1 MENLSVEII
10 NQLSD
15 NYSYLLFNNNSSSSI
30 IVDPAE
36 ANSII
41 NILKKKN
48 LNLDYI
54 FITHHHSDHTSG
66 LVKLVKE
73 YPKVKIFSPSELYS
87 LKINKISDGDILN
100 TSLNEFKILSTP
112 GHTLDHIVL
121 CDYNNNFLFC
131 GDVLFRLG
139 CGRIF
144 EGTFEQMQN
153 SLQKLFRLPDKMI
166 VFCGHEYTKNNLN
179 FLEFIFKNNLI
190 LEKTKNKILKDLISN
205 GRSIPFNLGEE
216 KKCNPF
222 LNQECEMGSEFKKRK
237 KYSNTEFF
245 RYLRERKDNF

>member
-1 MENLSVEII
+1 
-10 NQLSD
+10 
-15 NYSYLLFNNNSSSSI
+15 
-30 IVDPAE
+30 
-36 ANSII
+36 
-41 NILKKKN
+41 
-48 LNLDYI
+48 
-54 FITHHHSDHTSG
+54 
-66 LVKLVKE
+66 
-73 YPKVKIFSPSELYS
+73 
-87 LKINKISDGDILN
+87 
-100 TSLNEFKILSTP
+100 
-112 GHTLDHIVL
+112 
-121 CDYNNNFLFC
+121 
-131 GDVLFRLG
+131 
-139 CGRIF
+139 
-144 EGTFEQMQN
+144 MQN

>member
-66 LVKLVKE
+66 VVNLVKE
-73 YPKVKIFSPSELYS
+73 YPEVKIFSPSELYS
-87 LKINKISDGDILN
+87 LKINKISDGDLLS

>member
-66 LVKLVKE
+66 VVNLVKE
-73 YPKVKIFSPSELYS
+73 YPEVKIFSPSELYS
-87 LKINKISDGDILN
+87 LKINKISDGDILS